1 MTPSHALE
9 VGQRVL
15 AGLLQG
21 RTQVNLA
28 RQARGTQLANQV
40 RYLVLADQ
48 QAELPARGRPR
59 RIRRALGG
67 TISES
72 HIRKII
78 KGLQI
83 SAPVLVE

>member
-15 AGLLQG
+15 AVLLQG

-48 QAELPARGRPR
+48 QAELPARVDAPGGYDGRW
-59 RIRRALGG
+59 GG
-67 TISES
+67 RFQKATSG
-72 HIRKII
+72 K
-78 KGLQI
+78 
-83 SAPVLVE
+83 